1 MRLRSAHVEY
11 MNYLAPVHIEV
22 KARMMR
28 RQQTGNA
35 YSSCA
40 AVHVCIRGHSLP
52 AVWDF
57 HQHHLLRGIFIN
69 HIKSDSNTPTNMC
82 AGLYAFQ
89 TFTGFLYTFL
99 YRSAYRPALN
109 ASPET

>member
-35 YSSCA
+35 YSSC
-40 AVHVCIRGHSLP
+40 VTIHVCIRRHSLP

-69 HIKSDSNTPTNMC
+69 HKKSDSNTTNKHVRWIIC
-82 AGLYAFQ
+82 VSNI
-89 TFTGFLYTFL
+89 
-99 YRSAYRPALN
+99 YRLLVYVPVLLCL
-109 ASPET
+109 